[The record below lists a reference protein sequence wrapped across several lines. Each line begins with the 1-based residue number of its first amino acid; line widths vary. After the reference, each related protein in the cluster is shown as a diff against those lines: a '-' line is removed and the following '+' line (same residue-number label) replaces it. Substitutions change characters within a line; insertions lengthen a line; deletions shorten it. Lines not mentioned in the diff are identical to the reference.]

1 MSAEA
6 ELARIGQAL
15 LEPGAP
21 ALLRCPALEKPAY
34 PGRVFVAARHD
45 VASAILCDTARF
57 SLRHYDDLLEQVLP
71 GTRYLVGENDA
82 KRQVRLRLLHAAQGW
97 LDAQRG
103 ANAGD
108 VPPNLAPAFRNWI
121 GAMAREEAERVLDR
135 LTRRAHGA
143 APINFVRE
151 YAFLIAWRIARRII
165 GVPAPHRVPLPVR
178 LVAALRNISRPGP
191 WLRLQGEQGA
201 SLTMLLMLQPLFGHV
216 FGTVTTS
223 PGWMQWLSRQ
233 MAQPSLAA
241 IDRAFD
247 LPGVAPAHSLLAALA
262 AVEPQFAEVAD
273 YRLQARSLIFEL
285 TGAMVLIVGKSL
297 AEIAGFA
304 ASAQGAEAG
313 LDWITLVTHLSARDH
328 GWARRDAA
336 VNEAL
341 RLVGGSRLM
350 RTVRHDGTWR
360 AISLAAQDRV
370 VVLTDAASRDPAA
383 FADPGRFAPDPARP
397 YITSGPLE
405 GPHVCYGRGMAWTIM
420 AEAIAATAGRI
431 VPAPDARLTNF
442 AGLPDDLPFTALYQ

>member
-151 YAFLIAWRIARRII
+151 YAFLIAWRVARRII

-223 PGWMQWLSRQ
+223 PGWMQWLARQ

-262 AVEPQFAEVAD
+262 AVEPQ
-273 YRLQARSLIFEL
+273 
-285 TGAMVLIVGKSL
+285 
-297 AEIAGFA
+297 
-304 ASAQGAEAG
+304 
-313 LDWITLVTHLSARDH
+313 
-328 GWARRDAA
+328 
-336 VNEAL
+336 
-341 RLVGGSRLM
+341 
-350 RTVRHDGTWR
+350 
-360 AISLAAQDRV
+360 
-370 VVLTDAASRDPAA
+370 
-383 FADPGRFAPDPARP
+383 
-397 YITSGPLE
+397 
-405 GPHVCYGRGMAWTIM
+405 C
-420 AEAIAATAGRI
+420 
-431 VPAPDARLTNF
+431 
-442 AGLPDDLPFTALYQ
+442 